1 MIKHP
6 HYFKDTRNL
15 DAIDVY
21 RVLHLFDVS
30 DPCLQHAI
38 KKLLC
43 AGGRGAKD
51 MDQDVREAI
60 DTLERWENM
69 QVENELNG

>member
-1 MIKHP
+1 MTYN
-6 HYFKDTRNL
+6 HYFKNTKHL
-15 DAIDVY
+15 DAVDVY
-21 RVLHLFDVS
+21 RVLELFNVV

-43 AGGRGAKD
+43 AGGRGTKG

-60 DTLERWENM
+60 DALGRWEDM
-69 QVENELNG
+69 QVENEIK